1 MIPPAPPLAPPPC
14 PPPQVWLC
22 KGSAILAGY
31 MRCDIAMLGSL
42 GIDIVILTD
51 PDREGRD
58 IRIRLADLLPQVCGV
73 VHVVHVVCERGRSY
87 KVWRRVKVWGGGE
100 GRVQTNQ

>member
-73 VHVVHVVCERGRSY
+73 VVVWCGACGACGVR
-87 KVWRRVKVWGGGE
+87 E
-100 GRVQTNQ
+100 G

>member
-1 MIPPAPPLAPPPC
+1 M
-14 PPPQVWLC
+14 WLC

-42 GIDIVILTD
+42 GIDIIILSD

-58 IRIRLADLLPQVCGV
+58 IRIRLTDLLPQVCGV
-73 VHVVHVVCERGRSY
+73 CSACGEKLHTY
-87 KVWRRVKVWGGGE
+87 GGGSREE
-100 GRVQTNQ
+100 GRVQRKSVDHLAGPIGPSA